1 MSRFQST
8 PPARGATPIDG
19 YDPVRSDI
27 SIHAPREGGDPIAA
41 VSFGCRRYFN
51 PRPPR
56 GGRLLRRACYHIS
69 IGFQSTPPARGA
81 TPRSPFGTPRPH
93 ISIHA
98 PREGGDCRIAASA
111 WSPQQ
116 FQSTPP
122 ARGATTPPGVLS
134 YQHRIS
140 IHAPREGGDGW
151 ITGTASGLGIS
162 IHAPREGGDENGS
175 NNGLKLGKFQSTPPA
190 RGATEHR
197 RQITNGIGISIH
209 APREG
214 GDTTIPPKKYGPH
227 TYFNP
232 RPPRGGRLQGSAG
245 RKALQTISIHAP
257 REGGDARRGRRLHQ

>member
-1 MSRFQST
+1 MSSFQSTPPARGATSGGCGTIDMSRFQST

-81 TPRSPFGTPRPH
+81 TAGSPVQLPDLVFQSTPPARGATDLRQRYQRVQD

-98 PREGGDCRIAASA
+98 PREGGDGAQTADNQWNRYFNPRPPRGGRHHHPAEKIR
-111 WSPQQ
+111 PTYV

-122 ARGATTPPGVLS
+122 ARGATT
-134 YQHRIS
+134 R
-140 IHAPREGGDGW
+140 
-151 ITGTASGLGIS
+151 
-162 IHAPREGGDENGS
+162 
-175 NNGLKLGKFQSTPPA
+175 
-190 RGATEHR
+190 
-197 RQITNGIGISIH
+197 
-209 APREG
+209 
-214 GDTTIPPKKYGPH
+214 
-227 TYFNP
+227 
-232 RPPRGGRLQGSAG
+232 
-245 RKALQTISIHAP
+245 
-257 REGGDARRGRRLHQ
+257 

>member
-1 MSRFQST
+1 MF
-8 PPARGATPIDG
+8 PL
-19 YDPVRSDI
+19 
-27 SIHAPREGGDPIAA
+27 PRNM
-41 VSFGCRRYFN
+41 C
-51 PRPPR
+51 
-56 GGRLLRRACYHIS
+56 LR
-69 IGFQSTPPARGA
+69 FQSTPPARGA
-81 TPRSPFGTPRPH
+81 TPRSPYGTPRPH

-257 REGGDARRGRRLHQ
+257 REGGDFCFAIVIRLIKDFNPRPPRGGRPTPSAVSE

>member
-81 TPRSPFGTPRPH
+81 TAGSPVQLP
-93 ISIHA
+93 
-98 PREGGDCRIAASA
+98 DL
-111 WSPQQ
+111 
-116 FQSTPP
+116 
-122 ARGATTPPGVLS
+122 V
-134 YQHRIS
+134 
-140 IHAPREGGDGW
+140 
-151 ITGTASGLGIS
+151 
-162 IHAPREGGDENGS
+162 
-175 NNGLKLGKFQSTPPA
+175 FQSTPPA

-257 REGGDARRGRRLHQ
+257 REGGDARSGRRLHQ

>member
-1 MSRFQST
+1 MF
-8 PPARGATPIDG
+8 PL
-19 YDPVRSDI
+19 
-27 SIHAPREGGDPIAA
+27 PRNM
-41 VSFGCRRYFN
+41 C
-51 PRPPR
+51 
-56 GGRLLRRACYHIS
+56 LR
-69 IGFQSTPPARGA
+69 FQSTPPARGA
-81 TPRSPFGTPRPH
+81 TPRSPYGTPRPH

-214 GDTTIPPKKYGPH
+214 GDAIACMTVLVISIFQSTPPARGATPAAKTGTTQRERFQSTPPARGATFPFGVECHHTEFQSTPPARGATMFLRRGPR
-227 TYFNP
+227 YFM
-232 RPPRGGRLQGSAG
+232 
-245 RKALQTISIHAP
+245 ISIHAP
-257 REGGDARRGRRLHQ
+257 REGGDNSDTSFHFRD

>member
-1 MSRFQST
+1 MF
-8 PPARGATPIDG
+8 PL
-19 YDPVRSDI
+19 
-27 SIHAPREGGDPIAA
+27 PRNM
-41 VSFGCRRYFN
+41 C
-51 PRPPR
+51 
-56 GGRLLRRACYHIS
+56 LR
-69 IGFQSTPPARGA
+69 FQSTPPARGA
-81 TPRSPFGTPRPH
+81 TPRSPYGTPRPH

-232 RPPRGGRLQGSAG
+232 RPPRGGRLCFCAG
-245 RKALQTISIHAP
+245 VPVTL
-257 REGGDARRGRRLHQ
+257 